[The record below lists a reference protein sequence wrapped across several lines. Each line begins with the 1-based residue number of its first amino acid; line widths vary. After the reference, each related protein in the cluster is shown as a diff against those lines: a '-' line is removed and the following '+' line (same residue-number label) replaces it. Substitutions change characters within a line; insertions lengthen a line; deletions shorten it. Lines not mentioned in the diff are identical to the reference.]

1 MNMKENEMNDPF
13 FNYIKE
19 FGKENPKDGFHEIV
33 LSAIEKR
40 QSVFT
45 YSPVISSFAWKIIS
59 LLIFA
64 LIVSVFLLTSE
75 GTKNIVWLEQFM
87 PDYKSIS
94 SINLLSYFPKVTI
107 TPLLSIT
114 LAVFFLF
121 SLFGTYL
128 STSSRKRMI

>member
-1 MNMKENEMNDPF
+1 MNDPF

-19 FGKENPKDGFHEIV
+19 FGKENPKDGFHERV

-45 YSPVISSFAWKIIS
+45 YSPVISSFAWKIIC

-75 GTKNIVWLEQFM
+75 DTMNIAWLEQLM
-87 PDYKSIS
+87 PDYKSVS
-94 SINLLSYFPKVTI
+94 SINLLSYLPKVTI

-114 LAVFFLF
+114 LAAFFLF